1 MGVNSLPKTVTRQRR
16 DCDLNPGP
24 TAPESST
31 LITRLPSHPL
41 IACSRPISFV
51 LCSCVYAD
59 FSYTVCCR
67 MFKSR
72 RYNCAVNARM
82 TVAVCV
88 FLSCA
93 KCFPPECSSQ
103 RSFGIVWTHLLHR
116 CVQVCQCIAWTLL
129 ILLSV

>member
-24 TAPESST
+24 TQPESST
-31 LITRLPSHPL
+31 LITQLPSHPL

-51 LCSCVYAD
+51 LCFCVYAD
-59 FSYTVCCR
+59 FSYTLCCR

-88 FLSCA
+88 
-93 KCFPPECSSQ
+93 P
-103 RSFGIVWTHLLHR
+103 V
-116 CVQVCQCIAWTLL
+116 VCQVFPARVQFSVKEASALCGRICCIGASKSVSASHGL
-129 ILLSV
+129 LLSV